1 MLKQILIGGC
11 VGLGLAIASIPAQ
24 AQTTPA
30 APTTPSAMP
39 AAPAS
44 QAAPHHANPRH
55 GSSQPATPEPAS
67 PGTTSPQGTTPSGT
81 APSGAT
87 PQGTSPQQTT
97 NVSSA
102 EIQQFTD
109 ALKQMRTIH
118 DEAQTQATQAIQAQG
133 LTPERFSQIVQS
145 QETAQAGASGSSAA
159 PGASGAPAA
168 SGTAAAPGASA
179 PAAPVSSAEKQK
191 FDKALAEVTQIQQS
205 TEQKME
211 QAIQQAGL
219 DVQRFQEIFAMARQD
234 QALKAKIQQ
243 GLQN

>member
-1 MLKQILIGGC
+1 MFKQLLIGGC
-11 VGLGLAIASIPAQ
+11 VGFGLAIASIPAQ

-30 APTTPSAMP
+30 PAAPAAPSAMP

-44 QAAPHHANPRH
+44 QAAPHHSPR
-55 GSSQPATPEPAS
+55 QAS
-67 PGTTSPQGTTPSGT
+67 PQQASPQMTSPQPTSPQANPQPGS
-81 APSGAT
+81 

-97 NVSSA
+97 EVSST

-145 QETAQAGASGSSAA
+145 QESAQSGAPTAPGAPAAPGSSAAPGAPAAPGTSAA
-159 PGASGAPAA
+159 PGASGAQ
-168 SGTAAAPGASA
+168 
-179 PAAPVSSAEKQK
+179 VSQAEKQK
-191 FDKALAEVTQIQQS
+191 FDQALAQVTQIQHS
-205 TEQKME
+205 TEQRME
-211 QAIQQAGL
+211 QAIQNAGL
-219 DVQRFQEIFAMARQD
+219 DVQRFQQIFAMARQD
-234 QALKAKIQQ
+234 EALKARIQQ